1 MRLDHAQ
8 VLGGAV
14 EVAGLK
20 LKANKPALHLQADV
34 TLAANASKRA
44 KHQIAWVAP

>member
-14 EVAGLK
+14 EVAGLQ